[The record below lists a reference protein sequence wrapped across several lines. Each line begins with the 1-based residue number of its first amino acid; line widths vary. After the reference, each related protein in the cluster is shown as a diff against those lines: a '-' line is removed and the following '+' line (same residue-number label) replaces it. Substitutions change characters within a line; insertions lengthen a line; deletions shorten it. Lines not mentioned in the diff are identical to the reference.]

1 MQEGK
6 RQKMKLFLLERK
18 DRYEYDEFIAFV
30 VCAESEED
38 AFNVVA
44 ENEDV
49 NECNWP
55 TENKELVTIKEIGT
69 AGQDIER
76 TIILD
81 SFWYP

>member
-1 MQEGK
+1 
-6 RQKMKLFLLERK
+6 MKLFLLERE

-55 TENKELVTIKEIGT
+55 TKNKELVTIKEIGT